1 MSEMLAATTLGLV
14 PLVLMVG
21 YLRIQFM
28 RLQQRIDVLE
38 DKIAQLHLFR
48 SGGQNNNGN
57 DVTDGDMEDVDN
69 NSGGNM
75 SDGEFQYVEDEKAEG
90 GQ

>member
-14 PLVLMVG
+14 PLVFMVE
-21 YLRIQFM
+21 YLRIQIM
-28 RLQQRIDVLE
+28 RLQQRIEVLE
-38 DKIAQLHLFR
+38 DKVAHLHLFR

-57 DVTDGDMEDVDN
+57 EVTDGDVEDVDN
-69 NSGGNM
+69 DSGGNI
-75 SDGEFQYVEDEKAEG
+75 SDGEFQYVEDEKVEG